1 MDNLLDSISQDV
13 KQKIFECISQAIG
26 EDRQEA
32 DAHLGLRTHV
42 SGPFLN
48 WDLIYRNLMNSF
60 GNENVKYSATVR
72 GMWTVL
78 LLYDV
83 KSGLLISFM
92 RDTRLD
98 DIKRSKVENQPQYV
112 RSLIA
117 LNEEL
122 QAPYKQQTLLGME
135 TESSQEESELANILD
150 DLCANFDCH
159 VNHKEVHHALVCF
172 SGKFGVLSSLKAY
185 ILDKD
190 LDVVCEQDWLN
201 TVKPVMSNT
210 IETAEQCH
218 DGPALSLKP
227 KATKRLKEKE
237 LVALKEQ
244 ESEKQA

>member
-1 MDNLLDSISQDV
+1 MDNLLNSISQDV

-135 TESSQEESELANILD
+135 T
-150 DLCANFDCH
+150 
-159 VNHKEVHHALVCF
+159 
-172 SGKFGVLSSLKAY
+172 
-185 ILDKD
+185 
-190 LDVVCEQDWLN
+190 
-201 TVKPVMSNT
+201 
-210 IETAEQCH
+210 
-218 DGPALSLKP
+218 
-227 KATKRLKEKE
+227 
-237 LVALKEQ
+237 
-244 ESEKQA
+244 

>member
-135 TESSQEESELANILD
+135 TESSQKESELANILD
-150 DLCANFDCH
+150 DLCANFDRH

-172 SGKFGVLSSLKAY
+172 SRKFGVLSPL
-185 ILDKD
+185 
-190 LDVVCEQDWLN
+190 
-201 TVKPVMSNT
+201 
-210 IETAEQCH
+210 
-218 DGPALSLKP
+218 
-227 KATKRLKEKE
+227 
-237 LVALKEQ
+237 
-244 ESEKQA
+244 